1 MRALVRPGSRVGGE
15 ARVPGDKSIAHRWAI
30 LAATGRGRSELRGL
44 PASLDVWA
52 TLRCL
57 RALFPRSF
65 RMVEG
70 EGWAPV
76 PSADGDGS
84 TWNPEREGDQIPHLV
99 VEGEGRAAI
108 EEPRGP
114 LDCAN
119 SGTTMRL
126 LAGVVASRP
135 IRAVMVGDRSLSR
148 RPMERVAEPLRRMG
162 ARVTTSEG
170 RPPLVVEGGPL
181 RGIRH
186 RPEVP
191 SAQVKGCVLLAGL
204 DADGRTTVEEPAPT
218 RDHTE
223 RALAALGAPVELAP
237 GRASVSRF
245 QHEGFAAAVPGD
257 VSSAAFLI
265 AAAALTGGELVLRGV
280 GLNPSRTRF
289 LEVLRRMGVA
299 TEATVRGAELGEPVG
314 DLRVLPSSGI
324 LGTEVPPEELP
335 LVIDEVPVL
344 AAVAAHADGGSRFRG
359 GGELRVK
366 ESDRLEGLAEGL
378 RGLGAEAAVEG
389 DDLVVAGGGASGG
402 AADARADHRLAM
414 ALVVAGLSARG
425 ACEVSGVEA
434 ASVSFPGFL
443 RALSA
448 LGASVEERP

>member
-1 MRALVRPGSRVGGE
+1 MRALIRPGSTVSGE
-15 ARVPGDKSIAHRWAI
+15 VRVPGDKSIAHRWAI
-30 LAATGRGRSELRGL
+30 LAATARGRSELRGL
-44 PASLDVWA
+44 PASLDVSA

-65 RMVEG
+65 PLVEG
-70 EGWAPV
+70 EG
-76 PSADGDGS
+76 SASTAALEGDGS
-84 TWNPEREGDQIPHLV
+84 TWSGQRGRIDIPHLV
-99 VEGEGRAAI
+99 VEGKGRAGI
-108 EEPRGP
+108 EEPRGL

-126 LAGVVASRP
+126 LAGVIASRP
-135 IRAVMVGDRSLSR
+135 IRAVMIGDESLSR

-162 ARVTTSEG
+162 ARVTTTAG
-170 RPPLVVEGGPL
+170 RPPLVVEGAPL

-186 RPEVP
+186 RSEVP
-191 SAQVKGCVLLAGL
+191 SAQVKGCLLLAGL
-204 DADGRTTVEEPAPT
+204 DAEGRTTVEEPAPT

-237 GRASVSRF
+237 GRVTVSRF
-245 QHEGFAAAVPGD
+245 QHEGFTAAVPGD

-265 AAAALTGGELVLRGV
+265 AAAALSRSELLVRDV

-289 LEVLRRMGVA
+289 LEVLRRMGIA
-299 TEATVRGAELGEPVG
+299 TETAVRGLELGEPVG
-314 DLRVLPSSGI
+314 DLRVLPADRVV
-324 LGTEVPPEELP
+324 GTEVPPDELP

-344 AAVAAHADGGSRFRG
+344 AAVAAHAEGGSRFRG

-378 RGLGAEAAVEG
+378 RGLGADAAVEG
-389 DDLVVAGGGASGG
+389 DDLVVAGGGAVGG
-402 AADARADHRLAM
+402 RADARADHRLAM
-414 ALVVAGLSARG
+414 ALVVAGLAARG

-443 RALSA
+443 GVLSS
-448 LGASVEERP
+448 LGARVEEEP